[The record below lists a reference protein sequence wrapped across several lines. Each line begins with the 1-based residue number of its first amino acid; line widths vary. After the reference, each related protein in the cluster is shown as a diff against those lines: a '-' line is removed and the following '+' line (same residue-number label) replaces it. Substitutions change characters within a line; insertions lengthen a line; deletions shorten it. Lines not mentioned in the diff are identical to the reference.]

1 MVWNL
6 REFRPLKYL
15 YLQDNWDT
23 GRLPAPLYCDIIIGR
38 RTLNFPVYIAI
49 WKISWAGLSV
59 FYQKLQLLYN
69 LQGVYKET
77 SGMKRINLIFQKKQP
92 LEVFYRKGVLKIS
105 QNSQGKQ
112 LSHLVNVHV
121 LKRDSKCFSVNFMTF
136 LRALFY
142 RTPLDDCFWF
152 LF

>member
-6 REFRPLKYL
+6 WEFWPLKYL

-77 SGMKRINLIFQKKQP
+77 SGMKWVNLIFQKKQP
-92 LEVFYRKGVLKIS
+92 LDVFYRKGVLKIS

-121 LKRDSKCFSVNFMTF
+121 LKRDSKCFSVNFMAF